1 MTSTSPFHQTVGQ
14 SNPASRQVKRQ
25 VQGITSAGRSVLTNM
40 RTLQDIKQDIDRLSD
55 RRRDVLHQL
64 SEGHDV
70 QLASEHKQ
78 LEEEI
83 ADLWDEQRIVR
94 ATIRHGDRDVIIQ
107 RARHEERLS
116 RAA

>member
-1 MTSTSPFHQTVGQ
+1 
-14 SNPASRQVKRQ
+14 
-25 VQGITSAGRSVLTNM
+25 M

-55 RRRDVLHQL
+55 RRADVLHQL
-64 SEGHDV
+64 SEGHDAE
-70 QLASEHKQ
+70 LASEHKQ
-78 LEEEI
+78 LNEEI

-94 ATIRHGDRDVIIQ
+94 ATIRFGDRDLIIQ